1 MVGCLIGAA
10 TIKVRLLL
18 YLGSTPLTPLINKPL
33 FMNPGLTLYTTLRN
47 HFDEKQVIDH
57 QMWVYSTVF

>member
-1 MVGCLIGAA
+1 MVGCFIGAA

-18 YLGSTPLTPLINKPL
+18 YLGGTPLINKPL

-47 HFDEKQVIDH
+47 HFDEKQVINH
-57 QMWVYSTVF
+57 QMWVYSPVF